1 MYNAKML
8 KLKDYKKYID
18 IIRAYEI
25 KENKIFS
32 DRKIAKILNIDI
44 DTLAKIVDWWD
55 VSTSTKEKIVN
66 NFDLYLSTFVSDL
79 K

>member
-1 MYNAKML
+1 ML

-44 DTLAKIVDWWD
+44 DTLAKIVEWWD